1 MKAELV
7 DIATVITIASGS
19 VTIAHYTIK
28 ATKWAWTHRKD
39 FADKLRRAPKDVVI
53 SLQPLTLRAEAQPI
67 RVTVGSERQILYNVE
82 APTPSLARRLEDLV
96 AWYLN
101 VS

>member
-1 MKAELV
+1 MTTMTIIPMSIFPISPLCPQPGESISARLKGETKQGCVQSWWRRIQSMKAELV

-53 SLQPLTLRAEAQPI
+53 SLQ
-67 RVTVGSERQILYNVE
+67 
-82 APTPSLARRLEDLV
+82 
-96 AWYLN
+96 
-101 VS
+101 

>member
-19 VTIAHYTIK
+19 ATIAHYTIK
-28 ATKWAWTHRKD
+28 ATKWVWTHRKD
-39 FADKLRRAPKDVVI
+39 FADNLRRTPSDIVVNLQPI
-53 SLQPLTLRAEAQPI
+53 SLHAEAQRLTVHKDLDLRW
-67 RVTVGSERQILYNVE
+67 RVK